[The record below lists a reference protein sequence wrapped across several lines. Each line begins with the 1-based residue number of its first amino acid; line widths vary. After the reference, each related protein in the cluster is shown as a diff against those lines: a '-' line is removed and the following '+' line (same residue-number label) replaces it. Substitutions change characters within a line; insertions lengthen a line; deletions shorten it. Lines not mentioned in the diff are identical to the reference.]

1 MKKNKLKTLPNVA
14 NYYCFE
20 ENKQNTIDYLGEK
33 NDIFWD
39 YLNLTVY
46 TQKIIE
52 ECDSLKYP
60 KIAMSYLFYKFIN
73 HSITSYNL
81 LIQNMQEEFLIMLR
95 QSFEVFWLLKYFVK
109 YPYKEEEWIKKSF
122 PQEEGA
128 KIKGIYPYEVR
139 NGFPE
144 DKELME
150 EIYSSLSNF
159 VHSNFIAL
167 SNGIG
172 LGGFY
177 DEWFIDLGISK
188 IVVLIH
194 EMLNLLYEILV
205 SEPNK
210 YMIKDYEKLYKIN
223 NNIIKS
229 NLINEKL
236 SYSIENYREVV
247 LGLWKL
253 QITRDYEQEALEKL
267 ISMGYLR
274 VK

>member
-1 MKKNKLKTLPNVA
+1 MPNVA

-52 ECDSLKYP
+52 KCDSLEYP

-247 LGLWKL
+247 LVLWKL
-253 QITRDYEQEALEKL
+253 QITRDYEQEALKKL